1 MPKVDSKTYA
11 SGSAPVDDV
20 DEVKDKPKKVL
31 RACDACHHRR
41 VRCNH
46 NNPCDNCIRLNINCT
61 WIKAS
66 KGKQASGRR
75 IDLLRK
81 GHNPAAADLP
91 PCPPN
96 QTSSAGHPPITAP
109 SSSGSRGIPPP
120 NGPVPPITHSPRNYQ
135 PHATASAMSPPG
147 PPASAASPTSMMSQ
161 SLYSRDAPPVLSR
174 NSYANGSGGGGYSR
188 YELNAAPV
196 SAASAQHPS
205 PSSYWSSPSS
215 RSPGH
220 RYSPHNAHRP
230 QHDYPPSRPI
240 SSTSSAHQQHYLSY
254 VPHHSP
260 SHSYPQHQPYQQISP
275 HQTSSS
281 SSTSSTSSLPPPS
294 QRRPSNA
301 DLSSANAH
309 AFASNLAFA
318 TSDSF
323 PERPGESFSELAPDV
338 AASFRLPDFGT
349 SLADSYLNPSESGE
363 RRRNVL
369 LDFNGAVT
377 TEFAGNL
384 TNGMPTNANYS
395 NSYDPHNNGRQTFL
409 DVLGQNSQL
418 FAGQSSTPGSVTH
431 SETDFTNE
439 PHPLSDS
446 VLIPSI
452 AIFFER
458 LQSIMPVFT
467 RAWIFGKIDKGEHRT
482 DPQLGAM
489 LIALSAF
496 ALTQPVDSADPVDG
510 PSRKRRVRRLLEE
523 SVKMRNSAML
533 GSHPSLEAIMASF
546 FIFGTLFGLGEENAA
561 WFRLREAATLG
572 YLLRIH
578 ETSSYEHLDKDEQE
592 RRLRAYLLLAI
603 TERAYAI
610 QSGSS
615 ITFRGNPR
623 KATDAIRRRFD
634 VSQLQ
639 DFPNLQ
645 SRLFDVVDEKFVD
658 CWNRKCPGV
667 GCDYLDAKRAIQL
680 HRAIKESDEDEQK
693 EKESFHRD
701 SRNSGPGPT
710 RRESGSQDRRHHP
723 YSSSHPYSHVKAQ
736 DPTIATANN
745 HHNQNNMGGGRQQ
758 HASKSDWDKSKVQKA
773 DVEVTRQWLLN
784 RLWMTCRS
792 HSLLTADADEE
803 PLRIDYAIDIA
814 RDTLRVCNSL
824 SLRSMEAHGIGLTR
838 KLNDIAQT
846 LVIVCRDYPAIAMSV
861 PFEGDP
867 IKTDPSMFGPYF
879 GPSPPTD
886 AASTF
891 GTHQSPIDVGSSN
904 NNYGNGNCGL
914 GIGDHPSVGSSTNT
928 NGGGGGSSSTTGLGG
943 GVVPLDK
950 AFSPSYA
957 IEAILHKYLDIFKRF
972 RGGDHPYLPE
982 LVEAVKELP
991 KMAELSFDKF
1001 LREMGLF

>member
-1 MPKVDSKTYA
+1 M
-11 SGSAPVDDV
+11 
-20 DEVKDKPKKVL
+20 
-31 RACDACHHRR
+31 
-41 VRCNH
+41 
-46 NNPCDNCIRLNINCT
+46 
-61 WIKAS
+61 
-66 KGKQASGRR
+66 
-75 IDLLRK
+75 
-81 GHNPAAADLP
+81 
-91 PCPPN
+91 
-96 QTSSAGHPPITAP
+96 SS
-109 SSSGSRGIPPP
+109 
-120 NGPVPPITHSPRNYQ
+120 
-135 PHATASAMSPPG
+135 PG
-147 PPASAASPTSMMSQ
+147 LPASAASPSSMMSS
-161 SLYSRDAPPVLSR
+161 SLYSRDAPPVSSR
-174 NSYANGSGGGGYSR
+174 NSYGGGYSR
-188 YELNAAPV
+188 YDAHAQPGP
-196 SAASAQHPS
+196 SGPPAQHPS
-205 PSSYWSSPSS
+205 PSSHWSSPSS

-220 RYSPHNAHRP
+220 RYSSHGA
-230 QHDYPPSRPI
+230 YPPQQDYLASGH
-240 SSTSSAHQQHYLSY
+240 HQQHYQSY
-254 VPHHSP
+254 PHHSP
-260 SHSYPQHQPYQQISP
+260 SHDYAQHQQYHQVPP
-275 HQTSSS
+275 HHASSA
-281 SSTSSTSSLPPPS
+281 PPPP
-294 QRRPSNA
+294 QRHPSNA
-301 DLSSANAH
+301 GLGPNGPNGPAAASG
-309 AFASNLAFA
+309 SNLGFA
-318 TSDSF
+318 PS
-323 PERPGESFSELAPDV
+323 ESFSEGLGGSFSQLAPDV
-338 AASFRLPDFGT
+338 AASLRLPDFGT
-349 SLADSYLNPSESGE
+349 SLADSYLNPQEGGD

-369 LDFNGAVT
+369 LEMNGGGMPNDGP
-377 TEFAGNL
+377 GNPGNGMGGGN
-384 TNGMPTNANYS
+384 TNGYG
-395 NSYDPHNNGRQTFL
+395 NSYDPYGNGRQTFL
-409 DVLGQNSQL
+409 DVLGQNSQM
-418 FAGQSSTPGSVTH
+418 FGGPSSTPGSVTN
-431 SETDFTNE
+431 SEADSINE

-467 RAWIFGKIDKGEHRT
+467 RAWIFGKIDRGEHRT

-496 ALTQPVDSADPVDG
+496 ALCQPVDSTDPVDSS
-510 PSRKRRVRRLLEE
+510 SRKRRVRRLLEE
-523 SVKMRNSAML
+523 SVKMRNSALL
-533 GSHPSLEAIMASF
+533 GSHPSLEAIMTSF

-561 WFRLREAATLG
+561 WFRLREAVTLG

-623 KATDAIRRRFD
+623 KATDSIRRKFD

-658 CWNRKCPGV
+658 CWNRKCPGP
-667 GCDYLDAKRAIQL
+667 GCDYLDASRAVQL

-701 SRNSGPGPT
+701 RAGPT
-710 RRESGSQDRRHHP
+710 RREFSFNDRRHHP
-723 YSSSHPYSHVKAQ
+723 YGQHYSNHTKMEG
-736 DPTIATANN
+736 NN
-745 HHNQNNMGGGRQQ
+745 EGGHGGN
-758 HASKSDWDKSKVQKA
+758 KSDWDKSKVQKA

-792 HSLLTADADEE
+792 HSLLTADAEEE

-814 RDTLRVCNSL
+814 RETLRVCNSL

-846 LVIVCRDYPAIAMSV
+846 LVIVCRDYPAIALSV

-867 IKTDPSMFGPYF
+867 IKTDPTLFGPYF
-879 GPSPPTD
+879 GPSPPD
-886 AASTF
+886 ASTI
-891 GTHQSPIDVGSSN
+891 GSHQSPPSNTGMDPTTTTGGS
-904 NNYGNGNCGL
+904 
-914 GIGDHPSVGSSTNT
+914 IDHPSTSSTN
-928 NGGGGGSSSTTGLGG
+928 NNVGSL

-972 RGGDHPYLPE
+972 RGGDHPYLPL

-991 KMAELSFDKF
+991 KMAELSFDRF

>member
-1 MPKVDSKTYA
+1 MPSETF
-11 SGSAPVDDV
+11 
-20 DEVKDKPKKVL
+20 
-31 RACDACHHRR
+31 
-41 VRCNH
+41 
-46 NNPCDNCIRLNINCT
+46 T
-61 WIKAS
+61 
-66 KGKQASGRR
+66 
-75 IDLLRK
+75 
-81 GHNPAAADLP
+81 
-91 PCPPN
+91 
-96 QTSSAGHPPITAP
+96 
-109 SSSGSRGIPPP
+109 
-120 NGPVPPITHSPRNYQ
+120 NGLG
-135 PHATASAMSPPG
+135 A
-147 PPASAASPTSMMSQ
+147 
-161 SLYSRDAPPVLSR
+161 
-174 NSYANGSGGGGYSR
+174 
-188 YELNAAPV
+188 
-196 SAASAQHPS
+196 
-205 PSSYWSSPSS
+205 
-215 RSPGH
+215 
-220 RYSPHNAHRP
+220 
-230 QHDYPPSRPI
+230 
-240 SSTSSAHQQHYLSY
+240 
-254 VPHHSP
+254 
-260 SHSYPQHQPYQQISP
+260 
-275 HQTSSS
+275 
-281 SSTSSTSSLPPPS
+281 
-294 QRRPSNA
+294 
-301 DLSSANAH
+301 
-309 AFASNLAFA
+309 
-318 TSDSF
+318 
-323 PERPGESFSELAPDV
+323 SFSELAPDV
-338 AASFRLPDFGT
+338 AAGLRLPDFGI
-349 SLADSYLNPSESGE
+349 SLADSYLNPQEGAGD

-369 LDFNGAVT
+369 LEMNAARIPHDGRAGNHPNGAGGST
-377 TEFAGNL
+377 NDYGTSQDAYGNGGSH
-384 TNGMPTNANYS
+384 T
-395 NSYDPHNNGRQTFL
+395 RTFL
-409 DVLGQNSQL
+409 DVLGQNSQML
-418 FAGQSSTPGSVTH
+418 GGPSSTPGSVTH
-431 SETDFTNE
+431 SEAELASNE

-467 RAWIFGKIDKGEHRT
+467 RAWIFGKIDRGEHRT

-496 ALTQPVDSADPVDG
+496 ALCQPVDSADPVDSS
-510 PSRKRRVRRLLEE
+510 SRKRRVRRLLEE
-523 SVKMRNSAML
+523 SVKMRNSALL

-561 WFRLREAATLG
+561 WFRLREAVTLG

-623 KATDAIRRRFD
+623 KATDSIRRKFD

-658 CWNRKCPGV
+658 CWNRKCPGP
-667 GCDYLDAKRAIQL
+667 GCDYLDAKRAVQL

-693 EKESFHRD
+693 EKESFKRDHGGPSRRD
-701 SRNSGPGPT
+701 SSFN
-710 RRESGSQDRRHHP
+710 RHHP
-723 YSSSHPYSHVKAQ
+723 YAKMEDWTGNGGSSGAHG
-736 DPTIATANN
+736 N
-745 HHNQNNMGGGRQQ
+745 
-758 HASKSDWDKSKVQKA
+758 KSDWDKSKVQKA

-792 HSLLTADADEE
+792 HGLLVADAEEE

-814 RDTLRVCNSL
+814 RETLRVCNSL

-867 IKTDPSMFGPYF
+867 IKTDPTLFGPYA
-879 GPSPPTD
+879 SPPE
-886 AASTF
+886 AGSQ
-891 GTHQSPIDVGSSN
+891 QSP
-904 NNYGNGNCGL
+904 GNVE
-914 GIGDHPSVGSSTNT
+914 DHPSSTSSMT
-928 NGGGGGSSSTTGLGG
+928 

-972 RGGDHPYLPE
+972 RGGDHPYLPL

-991 KMAELSFDKF
+991 KMAELSFDRF

>member
-1 MPKVDSKTYA
+1 MPKHDAKAQRDHTVTA
-11 SGSAPVDDV
+11 DD
-20 DEVKDKPKKVL
+20 DDTKGKPKKVL

-81 GHNPAAADLP
+81 GHNPAASELP
-91 PCPPN
+91 PSPPN
-96 QTSSAGHPPITAP
+96 PRPSTDHASIIAP
-109 SSSGSRGIPPP
+109 SPSGSRIILPAPTNIQP
-120 NGPVPPITHSPRNYQ
+120 SSHSPRLYA
-135 PHATASAMSPPG
+135 PYAMSPPG
-147 PPASAASPTSMMSQ
+147 LPASAASPSSMLS
-161 SLYSRDAPPVLSR
+161 SNLYSRDAPNRTS
-174 NSYANGSGGGGYSR
+174 SGGSSYNR
-188 YELNAAPV
+188 YDPV
-196 SAASAQHPS
+196 AQSASAVPPPHAS
-205 PSSYWSSPSS
+205 PSSHWSSPSS

-220 RYSPHNAHRP
+220 RYPSHSAYA
-230 QHDYPPSRPI
+230 QQDYPPPHPAP
-240 SSTSSAHQQHYLSY
+240 SSSGHHHHH
-254 VPHHSP
+254 PHP
-260 SHSYPQHQPYQQISP
+260 SYPQHPSPHPYPHQQQYQQPPP
-275 HQTSSS
+275 HHASAQHTTPPQRHPSNAAHGVNGPNPSSS
-281 SSTSSTSSLPPPS
+281 SSSSAANHGFPPS
-294 QRRPSNA
+294 DRFSER
-301 DLSSANAH
+301 LS
-309 AFASNLAFA
+309 
-318 TSDSF
+318 
-323 PERPGESFSELAPDV
+323 GSFSEIAPDV
-338 AASFRLPDFGT
+338 AAGLRLPDFGT
-349 SLADSYLNPSESGE
+349 SLADSYLNAQAGAD

-369 LDFNGAVT
+369 LDMNAAAFPDDASANHFNGFGTANNDL
-377 TEFAGNL
+377 GN
-384 TNGMPTNANYS
+384 TH
-395 NSYDPHNNGRQTFL
+395 DPHGNGASHARTFL
-409 DVLGQNSQL
+409 DVIGQNSQML
-418 FAGQSSTPGSVTH
+418 GGPSSTPGSVSQ
-431 SETDFTNE
+431 SEAELVSNE

-467 RAWIFGKIDKGEHRT
+467 RAWIFGKIDRGEHRT
-482 DPQLGAM
+482 DAQLGSM

-496 ALTQPVDSADPVDG
+496 ALCQPVDSADPVDSS
-510 PSRKRRVRRLLEE
+510 SRKRRVRRLLEE
-523 SVKMRNSAML
+523 SVRMRSSALL

-561 WFRLREAATLG
+561 WFRLREAVTLG

-578 ETSSYEHLDKDEQE
+578 ETSSYEHLEKDEQE

-623 KATDAIRRRFD
+623 KATDSIRRKFD
-634 VSQLQ
+634 VYQLQ

-658 CWNRKCPGV
+658 CWNRKCPGP
-667 GCDYLDAKRAIQL
+667 GCDYLDANRAVQL

-701 SRNSGPGPT
+701 RSSGPP
-710 RRESGSQDRRHHP
+710 RRESTYDGRRHHP
-723 YSSSHPYSHVKAQ
+723 YGGHGVKAE
-736 DPTIATANN
+736 DSTGN
-745 HHNQNNMGGGRQQ
+745 GG

-792 HSLLTADADEE
+792 HALLTADAEEE

-814 RDTLRVCNSL
+814 RETLRVCNSL

-846 LVIVCRDYPAIAMSV
+846 LVIVCRDYPTIAMSV

-867 IKTDPSMFGPYF
+867 IKTDPTLFGPYF
-879 GPSPPTD
+879 GPSPPD
-886 AASTF
+886 ASAPSS
-891 GTHQSPIDVGSSN
+891 GSHHHRSPSNIDSCN
-904 NNYGNGNCGL
+904 
-914 GIGDHPSVGSSTNT
+914 DHPSATSSN
-928 NGGGGGSSSTTGLGG
+928 L
-943 GVVPLDK
+943 VPLDK

-972 RGGDHPYLPE
+972 RAGDHPYLPL

-991 KMAELSFDKF
+991 KMAELSFDRF

>member
-1 MPKVDSKTYA
+1 MPKDDSKNHHPRPDAGA
-11 SGSAPVDDV
+11 SASSATDDA
-20 DEVKDKPKKVL
+20 DTKGKPKKVL

-81 GHNPAAADLP
+81 GHNPAASELP
-91 PCPPN
+91 PSP
-96 QTSSAGHPPITAP
+96 SSQQRPLSEHAPMTAP
-109 SSSGSRGIPPP
+109 SPSGSRIVLPPP
-120 NGPVPPITHSPRNYQ
+120 GHAQPPANSPRHYPQ
-135 PHATASAMSPPG
+135 PPSAPSAMSPPG
-147 PPASAASPTSMMSQ
+147 LPASAASPSSMMPS
-161 SLYSRDAPPVLSR
+161 SLYSRDPPSASSR
-174 NSYANGSGGGGYSR
+174 NSFGGGGHNR
-188 YELNAAPV
+188 YDSNAQSNSGGPLPHA
-196 SAASAQHPS
+196 S
-205 PSSYWSSPSS
+205 PSSHWSSPTS

-220 RYSPHNAHRP
+220 RYPSHGAYNP
-230 QHDYPPSRPI
+230 HDYPPAHLAP
-240 SSTSSAHQQHYLSY
+240 SSTSSSGYHHHAHPSYPQQ
-254 VPHHSP
+254 SP
-260 SHSYPQHQPYQQISP
+260 SHAYSHHQQYQHVPPPPHHASAAQP
-275 HQTSSS
+275 
-281 SSTSSTSSLPPPS
+281 LPP
-294 QRRPSNA
+294 RRPSNA
-301 DLSSANAH
+301 GMGSVHGPNAAVSSASH
-309 AFASNLAFA
+309 LGFL
-318 TSDSF
+318 
-323 PERPGESFSELAPDV
+323 PGETFSEGLGGSFSEIAPDV
-338 AASFRLPDFGT
+338 AAGLRLPDFGT
-349 SLADSYLNPSESGE
+349 SLADSYLNPQEGVD

-369 LDFNGAVT
+369 LDMNAAGMPHGGHGIHANGMGGSVN
-377 TEFAGNL
+377 EFAGSQD
-384 TNGMPTNANYS
+384 PYS
-395 NSYDPHNNGRQTFL
+395 NGGGHARTFL
-409 DVLGQNSQL
+409 DILGQNSQML
-418 FAGQSSTPGSVTH
+418 GGPSSTPGSVTH
-431 SETDFTNE
+431 SETELAGNE

-467 RAWIFGKIDKGEHRT
+467 RAWIFGKIDRGEHRA

-496 ALTQPVDSADPVDG
+496 ALCQPVDSSDPVDG
-510 PSRKRRVRRLLEE
+510 SSRKRKVRRLLEE
-523 SVKMRNSAML
+523 SVKMRNSAFL

-561 WFRLREAATLG
+561 WFRLREAVTLG

-623 KATDAIRRRFD
+623 KATDSIRRKFD

-658 CWNRKCPGV
+658 CWNRKCPGP
-667 GCDYLDAKRAIQL
+667 GCDYLDAKRAVQL
-680 HRAIKESDEDEQK
+680 HRAIMESDEDEQK
-693 EKESFHRD
+693 EKDSFNRDHPGGGPSRRD
-701 SRNSGPGPT
+701 SSFN
-710 RRESGSQDRRHHP
+710 DRRHHP
-723 YSSSHPYSHVKAQ
+723 YGGSQKTKMEDWAGNGGSGGH
-736 DPTIATANN
+736 AN
-745 HHNQNNMGGGRQQ
+745 
-758 HASKSDWDKSKVQKA
+758 KSDWDKSKVQKA

-792 HSLLTADADEE
+792 HALLTADAEEE

-814 RDTLRVCNSL
+814 RETLRVCNSL

-867 IKTDPSMFGPYF
+867 IKTDPTLFGPYF
-879 GPSPPTD
+879 GPSPPEAS
-886 AASTF
+886 AAS
-891 GTHQSPIDVGSSN
+891 GSQHHQSPPSNIDSANANV
-904 NNYGNGNCGL
+904 
-914 GIGDHPSVGSSTNT
+914 DHPSANSST
-928 NGGGGGSSSTTGLGG
+928 LGR

-972 RGGDHPYLPE
+972 RGGDHPYLPQ

-991 KMAELSFDKF
+991 KMAELSFDRF
-1001 LREMGLF
+1001 LREMGLC

>member
-1 MPKVDSKTYA
+1 MPKHDAKAQRDDA
-11 SGSAPVDDV
+11 SREDD
-20 DEVKDKPKKVL
+20 DGKGKPKKVL

-81 GHNPAAADLP
+81 GHNPAASELTP
-91 PCPPN
+91 SPPN
-96 QTSSAGHPPITAP
+96 QRPPTEHPPITAP
-109 SSSGSRGIPPP
+109 SPSGSRIILPPP
-120 NGPVPPITHSPRNYQ
+120 GHAQPSARSPRHYAPPNLG
-135 PHATASAMSPPG
+135 PSAMSPPG
-147 PPASAASPTSMMSQ
+147 QPASAASPSSTLPS
-161 SLYSRDAPPVLSR
+161 SLYSRDA
-174 NSYANGSGGGGYSR
+174 ANRTSFGAGVHSR
-188 YELNAAPV
+188 YDPVVHANSAAP
-196 SAASAQHPS
+196 AQQPS
-205 PSSYWSSPSS
+205 PSSHWSSPTS
-215 RSPGH
+215 RSPAN
-220 RYSPHNAHRP
+220 RYPSHGSYA
-230 QHDYPPSRPI
+230 QQEYPPTSHHAH
-240 SSTSSAHQQHYLSY
+240 SSNSLHNH
-254 VPHHSP
+254 PHP
-260 SHSYPQHQPYQQISP
+260 SYPQHSSSHAYPPHQQYQQVPP
-275 HQTSSS
+275 HYASASH
-281 SSTSSTSSLPPPS
+281 PPPP
-294 QRRPSNA
+294 QRHPSNA
-301 DLSSANAH
+301 SQGSNGPG
-309 AFASNLAFA
+309 ASNHGFA
-318 TSDSF
+318 PS
-323 PERPGESFSELAPDV
+323 ESFSEGLGGSFSGLAPDV
-338 AASFRLPDFGT
+338 AAGLRLPDFGT
-349 SLADSYLNPSESGE
+349 SLADSYLNPQEGGE
-363 RRRNVL
+363 RRRSVL
-369 LDFNGAVT
+369 LDMNAGAFLVDVSGNQINGAT
-377 TEFAGNL
+377 SG
-384 TNGMPTNANYS
+384 TNNFG
-395 NSYDPHNNGRQTFL
+395 NSYDSHGNGVNQARTFL
-409 DVLGQNSQL
+409 DVLGQNSQM
-418 FAGQSSTPGSVTH
+418 FGGNTSTPGSVTH
-431 SETDFTNE
+431 SEAELASNE

-467 RAWIFGKIDKGEHRT
+467 RAWVFGKIDRGEHRT

-496 ALTQPVDSADPVDG
+496 ALCQPVDSADPVDSS
-510 PSRKRRVRRLLEE
+510 SRKRRVRRLLEE
-523 SVKMRNSAML
+523 SVKMRNSALL
-533 GSHPSLEAIMASF
+533 GNHPSLEAIMASF

-561 WFRLREAATLG
+561 WFRLREAVTLG

-623 KATDAIRRRFD
+623 KATDSIRRKFD
-634 VSQLQ
+634 VYQLQ

-658 CWNRKCPGV
+658 CWNRKCPGP
-667 GCDYLDAKRAIQL
+667 GCDYLDAKRAVQL

-693 EKESFHRD
+693 EKESFRREHP
-701 SRNSGPGPT
+701 SGPS
-710 RRESGSQDRRHHP
+710 RRDNTYDGRRHHP
-723 YSSSHPYSHVKAQ
+723 YGGHSAKMEDSSA
-736 DPTIATANN
+736 
-745 HHNQNNMGGGRQQ
+745 GGG
-758 HASKSDWDKSKVQKA
+758 HGSKSDWDKSKVQKA

-792 HSLLTADADEE
+792 HSLLTADATEE

-814 RDTLRVCNSL
+814 RETLRVCNSL

-867 IKTDPSMFGPYF
+867 IKTDPTLFGPYF
-879 GPSPPTD
+879 GPSPPD
-886 AASTF
+886 ASAHS
-891 GTHQSPIDVGSSN
+891 GGGSQHHQSPQIDTST
-904 NNYGNGNCGL
+904 
-914 GIGDHPSVGSSTNT
+914 DHPSATSSN
-928 NGGGGGSSSTTGLGG
+928 
-943 GVVPLDK
+943 VVPLDK

-991 KMAELSFDKF
+991 KMAELSFDRF